1 MDIRITSDIE
11 RVAARLDVAR
21 RQIPFAAR
29 QAATA
34 LARQV
39 QQAETAAIP
48 EVFDNPNAFTRRAV
62 ASIGATSSNP
72 VARVFVKDKQARY
85 LEPSEVQGL
94 QVLGAGRKIRTPVD
108 IRTNASGDI
117 PKGALSRLIPAGQ
130 RSTKGPRG
138 YFIGVVNG
146 VNGIWQRQDPKP
158 GAKRRRG
165 GAALVRKLKLL
176 VAFTRPVTVKSDFG
190 FQQRARELIARNA
203 VQAMSEALKKAMRTA
218 R

>member
-94 QVLGAGRKIRTPVD
+94 QVLGAGRKILTPVD

-117 PKGALSRLIPAGQ
+117 PKGALSRLIPLGQ

-165 GAALVRKLKLL
+165 AALARRLKLL
-176 VAFTRPVTVKSDFG
+176 VAFTRPVTVKSDLG
-190 FQQRARELIARNA
+190 FQRRGRELIARNA
-203 VQAMSEALKKAMRTA
+203 VQAMSDALKKAMRTA